1 MPVTSLQLR
10 RERLTAA
17 LARAVELNP
26 FADIS
31 DPVTWQRE
39 QREYRLLPG
48 RNNAVW
54 SVREGTKRA
63 F

>member
-26 FADIS
+26 FAEIS

-39 QREYRLLPG
+39 QREDRL
-48 RNNAVW
+48 
-54 SVREGTKRA
+54 
-63 F
+63 